1 MVRHRVPGTA
11 TCVDDRLIA
20 GTQCTRLLCRGT
32 VSLIGCGWHSSY
44 RRRGS
49 EDLMMLSP
57 GSSLRRMKMNPAK
70 RGNGSQN
77 QSLSGEVVRLCR
89 GSCLIVYVYVYVYV
103 YVLVFVYIFVCFCI
117 GE

>member
-1 MVRHRVPGTA
+1 MVRHCVPGTA
-11 TCVDDRLIA
+11 TSVDDRLIA
-20 GTQCTRLLCRGT
+20 GTQCNRLLCRGS
-32 VSLIGCGWHSSY
+32 VSLIGCGWRSSY

-70 RGNGSQN
+70 RGSGSQN
-77 QSLSGEVVRLCR
+77 QSLSGEVGRLCR
-89 GSCLIVYVYVYVYV
+89 GSCLIV

>member
-1 MVRHRVPGTA
+1 MRHRVPGTA

-32 VSLIGCGWHSSY
+32 VSLIGCGWHNNY

-70 RGNGSQN
+70 RGSGSQN

-89 GSCLIVYVYVYVYV
+89 GSCLIVYVYVYV
-103 YVLVFVYIFVCFCI
+103 
-117 GE
+117 